1 MENGGSDLE
10 TSNIRPTRMELLKTK
25 GRIKLAKRGLDLLK
39 LKRSSL
45 ILEFF
50 SISRE
55 VKGLKGNVTELI
67 QKSIASERLAEIV
80 SGKLIIENTAFF
92 QPGLKVDVTSKNV
105 MGVKIPQVSMA
116 KQNSF
121 MDQLYELISLPTAL
135 METRENFVELL
146 NRLLVIAEKEVA
158 MRRLLIEIDKTKR
171 RTNSIENV
179 LIPRLTETASYIK
192 MKLDEID
199 RETFITLKVIKAKI
213 GERGEESV

>member
-1 MENGGSDLE
+1 
-10 TSNIRPTRMELLKTK
+10 MELLKTK

-45 ILEFF
+45 IMEFF

-55 VKGLKGNVTELI
+55 VRGLRGNVSELI
-67 QKSIASERLAEIV
+67 ERSVMSERLAEIV

-92 QPGLKVDVTSKNV
+92 QPGLQVQVNSKNV
-105 MGVKIPQVSMA
+105 MGVKIPQVTMD
-116 KQNSF
+116 KQKSF
-121 MDQLYELISLPTAL
+121 MDQLYEMISLPTSL

-146 NRLLVIAEKEVA
+146 NRLLVIAEKEIA
-158 MRRLLIEIDKTKR
+158 MRRLLIEIDRTKR

-179 LIPRLTETASYIK
+179 LIPRLTETATYIK

-199 RETFITLKVIKAKI
+199 RETFITLKVIKGKI
-213 GERGEESV
+213 EERGEEGV

>member
-1 MENGGSDLE
+1 
-10 TSNIRPTRMELLKTK
+10 MELLKTK

-45 ILEFF
+45 IMEFF

-55 VKGLKGNVTELI
+55 VRGLRGNVSELI
-67 QKSIASERLAEIV
+67 ERSVMSERLAEIV

-92 QPGLKVDVTSKNV
+92 QPGLQVQVNSKNV
-105 MGVKIPQVSMA
+105 MGVKIPQVTMD
-116 KQNSF
+116 KQKSF
-121 MDQLYELISLPTAL
+121 MDQLYEMISLPTSL

-146 NRLLVIAEKEVA
+146 NRLLVIAEKEIA
-158 MRRLLIEIDKTKR
+158 MRRLLIEIDRTKR

-179 LIPRLTETASYIK
+179 LIPRLTETATYIK

-199 RETFITLKVIKAKI
+199 RETFITLKVIKGKI
-213 GERGEESV
+213 EERGEESV

>member
-1 MENGGSDLE
+1 
-10 TSNIRPTRMELLKTK
+10 MELLKTK

-45 ILEFF
+45 IMEFF

-67 QKSIASERLAEIV
+67 RKSISSERLAEIV

-121 MDQLYELISLPTAL
+121 MDQLYELVSLPTAL

-179 LIPRLTETASYIK
+179 LIPRLIETASYIK

-199 RETFITLKVIKAKI
+199 RETFITLKVIKGKI
-213 GERGEESV
+213 EQRGEESV

>member
-1 MENGGSDLE
+1 
-10 TSNIRPTRMELLKTK
+10 MELLKTK

-45 ILEFF
+45 IMEFF

-67 QKSIASERLAEIV
+67 RKSISSERLAEIV

-179 LIPRLTETASYIK
+179 LIPRLIETASYIK

-199 RETFITLKVIKAKI
+199 RETFITLKVIKGKI
-213 GERGEESV
+213 EQRGEESV

>member
-1 MENGGSDLE
+1 
-10 TSNIRPTRMELLKTK
+10 MELLKTK
-25 GRIKLAKRGLDLLK
+25 GRVKLAKRGLDLLK

-45 ILEFF
+45 IMEFF

-55 VKGLKGNVTELI
+55 VKGLKGNVRGLI
-67 QKSIASERLAEIV
+67 ERSIASERLAEIV

-116 KQNSF
+116 RQNSF
-121 MDQLYELISLPTAL
+121 MDQLYEMLSLPTSL
-135 METRENFVELL
+135 MEARENFVELL

-179 LIPRLTETASYIK
+179 LIPRLTETANYIK

-199 RETFITLKVIKAKI
+199 RETFITLKVIKGKI
-213 GERGEESV
+213 EERGEEGV

>member
-1 MENGGSDLE
+1 
-10 TSNIRPTRMELLKTK
+10 MELLKTK

-45 ILEFF
+45 IMEFF

-67 QKSIASERLAEIV
+67 WKSISSERLAEIV

-121 MDQLYELISLPTAL
+121 MDQLYELVSLPTAL

-179 LIPRLTETASYIK
+179 LIPRLIETASYIK

-199 RETFITLKVIKAKI
+199 RETFITLKVIKGKI
-213 GERGEESV
+213 EQRGEESV

>member
-1 MENGGSDLE
+1 METTNV
-10 TSNIRPTRMELLKTK
+10 RPTRMELLKTK

-39 LKRSSL
+39 LKRSAL
-45 ILEFF
+45 IMEFF

-55 VKGLKGNVTELI
+55 VKGLKGNVRELI
-67 QKSIASERLAEIV
+67 EKSVTSERLAEIF

-92 QPGLKVDVTSKNV
+92 QPGLEVEVNSKNV
-105 MGVKIPQVSMA
+105 MGVKIPQVTMV
-116 KQNSF
+116 KQHSF
-121 MDQLYELISLPTAL
+121 MDQLYEMISLPTSL

-146 NRLLVIAEKEVA
+146 NRFLVIAEKEIA

-179 LIPRLTETASYIK
+179 LIPRLTETATYIK

-199 RETFITLKVIKAKI
+199 RETFITLKVIKGKME
-213 GERGEESV
+213 ERGEESV

>member
-1 MENGGSDLE
+1 
-10 TSNIRPTRMELLKTK
+10 MELLKTK

>member
-1 MENGGSDLE
+1 
-10 TSNIRPTRMELLKTK
+10 MELLKTK

-45 ILEFF
+45 IMEFF

-67 QKSIASERLAEIV
+67 RKSISSERLAEIV

-121 MDQLYELISLPTAL
+121 MDQLYELVSLPTAL

-171 RTNSIENV
+171 RTNSIKNV
-179 LIPRLTETASYIK
+179 LIPRLIETASYIK

-199 RETFITLKVIKAKI
+199 RETFITLKVIKGKI
-213 GERGEESV
+213 EQRGEESV

>member
-1 MENGGSDLE
+1 
-10 TSNIRPTRMELLKTK
+10 MELLKTK
-25 GRIKLAKRGLDLLK
+25 GRVKLAKRGLDLLK

-45 ILEFF
+45 IMEFF

-55 VKGLKGNVTELI
+55 VKGLKGNIKGLI
-67 QKSIASERLAEIV
+67 EKSITSERLAEIF

-92 QPGLKVDVTSKNV
+92 QPGIKVDVTSKNV
-105 MGVKIPQVSMA
+105 MGVKIPRVSMA

-121 MDQLYELISLPTAL
+121 MDQLYEMLSLPTSL
-135 METRENFVELL
+135 METRETFVELL

-179 LIPRLTETASYIK
+179 LIPRLTETANYIK

-199 RETFITLKVIKAKI
+199 RETFITLKVIKGKI
-213 GERGEESV
+213 EERGEESV